1 MIQEDVMP
9 YIAKPIDR
17 DQVMIMTFDSLVECN
32 SIARVIDHFVNNID
46 LAGMGFKNAVPSFEG
61 RPGYPAECMVKLY
74 LYGYR
79 KNIRSSR
86 KLEAACSVN
95 LEVIWLMG
103 GLKPDFR
110 TISDFRKDNIDCM
123 KKVYKEF
130 VKRVTVDMET
140 GFVSIDGS
148 KFKAW
153 NSKDRNFTVTKL
165 DDRIQW
171 LEDHSEEYLRQME
184 IADENDETVRGSF
197 TRAELEEKLKETQER
212 LARYKGYRDLMER
225 ENLSQLSLTD
235 ADCRLMKNKNGM
247 DTAYNVQTA
256 VDSETHLM
264 VDYQMTNRVTDH
276 GLLGPTVEGIK
287 AEAGDRI
294 LETVADKGYEQPED
308 IIGCL
313 EKGIIPNVVLPDGRD
328 VYELEIAYEEAT
340 CDRESVEGEEIRKC
354 LHAGIVPEAYEGI
367 IEGMEVAVVR
377 EKTVDEPAEMAKPY
391 KTEEAAKERAAQ
403 GYYVRDPERDKVYCP
418 GGAVLRHK
426 SIKKNGD
433 TRYANKTACTKCP
446 YRNRCITGK
455 GQWKEIDFN
464 KDTLEK
470 KAKWWET
477 DGPEGP
483 DSTPDGGKKER
494 YHYEKKKV
502 VRFKFRPDRKKME
515 QRKCI
520 SEHPFGTIKR
530 AMGAAYFLLKSMR
543 KVSGE
548 FALMAAGYNL
558 SRVANMFSF
567 EELMEKVGRKAA

>member
-1 MIQEDVMP
+1 MT
-9 YIAKPIDR
+9 YIAKHIDR
-17 DQVMIMTFDSLVECN
+17 DQIMITTFDSLVEWN
-32 SIARVIDHFVNNID
+32 SIARVIDHFVNSID

-79 KNIRSSR
+79 KDIRSSR

-95 LEVIWLMG
+95 LEVMWLMG

-130 VKRVTVDMET
+130 VKRVTVDVET

-153 NSKDRNFTVTKL
+153 NSKDRNFTVAKL

-171 LEDHSEEYLRQME
+171 LEDHTEEYLRLMG
-184 IADENDETVRGSF
+184 IVDENEETVRGSF
-197 TRAELEEKLKETQER
+197 TRAELDEKLKETQER
-212 LARYKGYRDLMER
+212 LERYKGYRELMER

-256 VDSETHLM
+256 VESETHLI
-264 VDYQMTNRVTDH
+264 VDYQMTNQVTDH
-276 GLLGPTVEGIK
+276 GLLGSTAEGIK
-287 AEAGDRI
+287 AEDRI

-308 IIGCL
+308 IIRCL

-328 VYELEIAYEEAT
+328 AYELEIAYEEASY
-340 CDRESVEGEEIRKC
+340 DRESVEGEEIRKC

-377 EKTVDEPAEMAKPY
+377 ERIVDEPAEMAEPY
-391 KTEEAAKERAAQ
+391 KTEEAAKERAAR
-403 GYYVRDPERDKVYCP
+403 GYYVRDPERDRVYCP

-433 TRYANKTACTKCP
+433 TRYANKPACKKCP

-470 KAKWWET
+470 KAKWWEPG
-477 DGPEGP
+477 DPEGP
-483 DSTPDGGKKER
+483 DGTPNGGNKER
-494 YHYEKKKV
+494 YHYGKKKV
-502 VRFKFRPDRKKME
+502 VRFKFRPDREKME

-530 AMGAAYFLLKSMR
+530 AMGASYFLLKGMG

-558 SRVANMFSF
+558 SRVENMFPF

>member
-1 MIQEDVMP
+1 MP

-17 DQVMIMTFDSLVECN
+17 DQVMIMTFDSLVGCN

-153 NSKDRNFTVTKL
+153 NSKDRNFTVMKL

-171 LEDHSEEYLRQME
+171 LENHSEEYLRLME
-184 IADENDETVRGSF
+184 IADENEETVRGSF

-212 LARYKGYRDLMER
+212 LARYKGYRDLTER

-247 DTAYNVQTA
+247 GTAYNVQTA

-264 VDYQMTNRVTDH
+264 VDYQMTNRVADH
-276 GLLGPTVEGIK
+276 GLLGSTVEGIK

-294 LETVADKGYEQPED
+294 LETVADKGYEQAED

-313 EKGIIPNVVLPDGRD
+313 EKGTIPNVVLPDGRD
-328 VYELEIAYEEAT
+328 VYELEIAHEEAT
-340 CDRESVEGEEIRKC
+340 CDRECVEGEEIRKC
-354 LHAGIVPEAYEGI
+354 LHAGTVPEAYEGI

-403 GYYVRDPERDKVYCP
+403 GCYVRDPERDKVYCP

-433 TRYANKTACTKCP
+433 TRYANKTACKKCP

-477 DGPEGP
+477 DGPEEP
-483 DSTPDGGKKER
+483 DRTPDGGKKER

-502 VRFKFRPDRKKME
+502 VRFEFRPDRKKME

-520 SEHPFGTIKR
+520 SEHPFGTVKR

-558 SRVANMFSF
+558 SKVENMFSF

>member
-1 MIQEDVMP
+1 MP

-17 DQVMIMTFDSLVECN
+17 DQVMITTFDSLVEWN

-46 LAGMGFKNAVPSFEG
+46 LAEMGFKNAVPYYEG

-95 LEVIWLMG
+95 LEVMWLMG

-130 VKRVTVDMET
+130 VKRVTVDVET

-153 NSKDRNFTVTKL
+153 NSKDQNFTVTKL

-171 LEDHSEEYLRQME
+171 LEDHTEEYLRLMG
-184 IADENDETVRGSF
+184 IADENEETVRGSF

-212 LARYKGYRDLMER
+212 LERYKGYRDLMER

-264 VDYQMTNRVTDH
+264 MDYQVTNRVTDH
-276 GLLGPTVEGIK
+276 GLLVTTAEGLK
-287 AEAGDRI
+287 EEGGERI
-294 LETVADKGYEQPED
+294 LETVADKGYEQTED
-308 IIGCL
+308 IAACL
-313 EKGIIPNVVLPDGRD
+313 EKGIIPNVILPDGQD
-328 VYELEIAYEEAT
+328 EYELEIPYEEAA
-340 CDRESVEGEEIRKC
+340 CDSRSREAAEIRKC
-354 LHAGIVPEAYEGI
+354 LHAGIKPEVYEGI
-367 IEGMEVAVVR
+367 IEDVEVTVVR
-377 EKTVDEPAEMAKPY
+377 EKIVDEAAEMAEPY
-391 KTEEAAKERAAQ
+391 KTEEAAKERAAE
-403 GYYVRDPERDKVYCP
+403 GYYVRDPERGKVYCP

-433 TRYANKTACTKCP
+433 TRYANKTACKKCP

-470 KAKWWET
+470 KAKWWEA

-483 DSTPDGGKKER
+483 DGAPGGGKKER
-494 YHYEKKKV
+494 YHYGKKKV
-502 VRFKFRPDRKKME
+502 VRFKFRPDREKME

-530 AMGAAYFLLKSMR
+530 AMGAAYFLLRSMR

-558 SRVANMFSF
+558 SRAENMFTF
-567 EELMEKVGRKAA
+567 AELMEKVGTKAA